1 MSKTKPD
8 LRRMLLRLP
17 HSRQDYAAIMVIS
30 ELAGL
35 LGADLVG
42 TYVEDLAV
50 QELASFPNARE
61 FRAGSWQPVSA
72 RQLARDAALAAQDAE
87 RLFFKSAAGHR
98 SNPLFR
104 IAKTSALSQE
114 ALADDIIAMI
124 DPKNPIE
131 RATHQFNQF
140 VRSAFSSASSILLMP
155 SRPPDASGP
164 IIVFATDPND
174 PSVDTALDVA
184 GPTGARIILIAP
196 EMSNEIRKK
205 AQDKGLGLSVGKAVF
220 RDEEILLP
228 AAIRGR
234 LLIMNRR
241 YVPDRPRSL
250 QIPTLLVSTNSQT
263 V

>member
-17 HSRQDYAAIMVIS
+17 HNRQDYAAIMVIS

-42 TYVEDLAV
+42 TYVEDLTV
-50 QELASFPNARE
+50 HELASFPNARE

-104 IAKTSALSQE
+104 IAKAPALSQE
-114 ALADDIIAMI
+114 ALADDIIAVI
-124 DPKNPIE
+124 DPENPIE

-140 VRSAFSSASSILLMP
+140 VRTAFSSDASILLMP
-155 SRPPDASGP
+155 SRIRHASGP

-184 GPTGARIILIAP
+184 GPTGAGIILVAP
-196 EMSNEIRKK
+196 EMSNELRKK
-205 AQDKGLGLSVGKAVF
+205 AQDRGVGLSLGQAAF

-228 AAIRGR
+228 PVTTGS

-250 QIPTLLVSTNSQT
+250 QIPTLLISATLRT
-263 V
+263 A